1 MKRKGIYLLLMMA
14 SLLSFGSTMAEARV
28 QKVANVWVLSPMAW
42 DASRPPPGQDSS
54 PATVNACPRSRY

>member
-14 SLLSFGSTMAEARV
+14 ALLSLGPAMAEARV

-42 DASRPPPGQDSS
+42 DASRPPPGQD
-54 PATVNACPRSRY
+54 